1 LTLGTRRVSGEPEEE
16 IVRLRRSSM
25 SSAGLRRQRRGRG
38 FSYLTADGRR
48 LDDEE
53 TLERINSLA
62 IPPAWREVWI
72 CPHPNGHIQAVG
84 TDDAGRRQYRYHD
97 QWRQERDEE
106 KHDRVLTMAGRLP
119 QWRAAVQEDLG
130 GRGLGYRRVVAAALR
145 MLDLGIFRTGGE
157 EYASEHGTRG
167 VATLL
172 REHTSVRGEETTFEY
187 PAKGGAHR
195 AVVLHDASLAKTVKS
210 LLRAKTGDE
219 RLLCYRDGKQWK
231 RLHADDV
238 NARFKEL
245 AGDDCSAKDL
255 RTWTATVLAATAF
268 ASAEPPKSQ
277 TAASRQERKVIRQV
291 AEALGNTPGVCRSS
305 YVDPRTITAF
315 REGRTISAALAR
327 ADRLGDDEARAA
339 LERATIRLLRQKR

>member
-1 LTLGTRRVSGEPEEE
+1 
-16 IVRLRRSSM
+16 M
-25 SSAGLRRQRRGRG
+25 SSAGLRRRRCGRG
-38 FSYLTADGRR
+38 FTYLTTDGRR

-53 TLERINSLA
+53 TLARISSLA

-106 KHDRVLTMAGRLP
+106 KHDRVLTMAKRLP
-119 QWRAAVQEDLG
+119 EWRAEVQGDLTS
-130 GRGLGYRRVVAAALR
+130 RGLGYRRVVAAALR

-172 REHTSVRGEETTFEY
+172 RQHTSVRGDESKFEY

-195 AVVLHDASLAKTVKS
+195 AVALHDAALAKTVRA
-210 LLRAKTGDE
+210 LLRADTGDE
-219 RLLCYRDGKQWK
+219 RLLCYRAGKQWK

-245 AGDDCSAKDL
+245 AGADCSAKDL

-268 ASAEPPKSQ
+268 AAVGPPKSA
-277 TAASRQERKVIRQV
+277 TAASRRERKVIREV
-291 AEALGNTPGVCRSS
+291 AEALGNTPAVCRSS
-305 YVDPRTITAF
+305 YVDPRVIGAF

-327 ADRLGDDEARAA
+327 ADRLSDDEARAA
-339 LERATIRLLRQKR
+339 LERATIRLVRQQR